1 MSTFDDPIQYV
12 FLAEQTSPDYQI
24 KNVNPVEDKGLF
36 YVVFDAVLHSFDVMN
51 RNRRIYTAKN
61 VWECILAEKIQSFLS
76 HDSWFGEADHPY
88 EEYANTKLS
97 ATRMQTIEMGRISHK
112 ITKPNIK
119 GNLLFA
125 RIETD
130 SGSKFG
136 VMMAKRILQ
145 GMIPCFSCRSI
156 AFLTKQNGKPIVVV
170 KKIITY
176 DWVLYPSHKEA
187 EKTGQKE
194 ILIRESADDEII
206 QESKDIM
213 IPITQLEEF
222 TNEAFSKDET
232 AKLITEWFD
241 DSNFTIQLAKN
252 GKAFHCFDEKHSLCF
267 GFNESTKRRVDDFFS
282 SFKC

>member
-36 YVVFDAVLHSFDVMN
+36 YVIFDAVLHSFDVIN

-252 GKAFHCFDEKHSLCF
+252 GKSFHCFDEKHSLCF

>member
-24 KNVNPVEDKGLF
+24 KNVNQVEDKGLF
-36 YVVFDAVLHSFDVMN
+36 YVVFDAVLHSFDVIN

-241 DSNFTIQLAKN
+241 DSNFTIQLTKN